1 MSLIATVEMR
11 LNSVRLVIL
20 RKFIVKVLDYFT
32 EIKRMRSL
40 VSNAATIVAEVASE
54 AVDQPSAQYRMPSLN
69 ETKNAATN
77 PLSEVF
83 RYKVMMLNP
92 LLLIPRSSKSLE
104 RVIADL
110 GHISVFNR
118 FEPVRHF
125 CIISD
130 ASANLI

>member
-1 MSLIATVEMR
+1 
-11 LNSVRLVIL
+11 
-20 RKFIVKVLDYFT
+20 
-32 EIKRMRSL
+32 
-40 VSNAATIVAEVASE
+40 
-54 AVDQPSAQYRMPSLN
+54 
-69 ETKNAATN
+69 
-77 PLSEVF
+77 
-83 RYKVMMLNP
+83 MMLNP